1 MPETRVTPSSLGEVL
16 APNPT
21 VKKPVPK
28 IDLCLHCIR
37 KARELQRRSVTMA
50 VKFYPGLPLPKVE
63 SSFM

>member
-1 MPETRVTPSSLGEVL
+1 ML

-28 IDLCLHCIR
+28 IDLCLHCSR
-37 KARELQRRSVTMA
+37 KARELQRQSVVMG
-50 VKFYPGLPLPKVE
+50 VQFFPGLPVPKVE

>member
-1 MPETRVTPSSLGEVL
+1 ML

-28 IDLCLHCIR
+28 IDLCLHCSR
-37 KARELQRRSVTMA
+37 KARELQRQSVAMG
-50 VKFYPGLPLPKVE
+50 VEFFPGLPVPKVE